1 MSDEINYEEA
11 RRLLDEQKEDYFQ
24 LKRDL
29 LKELSELRLENEI
42 LRERNALLEGFKQG
56 VEEYKEVIER
66 VAFEAGQNSVDRFGN
81 VTETFDDWRGNGGSD
96 GD

>member
-1 MSDEINYEEA
+1 MSKKSEEEHSQTLLYEQ
-11 RRLLDEQKEDYFQ
+11 REDYFQ

-29 LKELSELRLENEI
+29 LKELSTLRLENEI

-66 VAFEAGQNSVDRFGN
+66 RAFEAGFDVGN
-81 VTETFDDWRGNGGSD
+81 RIWQERKPPGVE
-96 GD
+96 